1 MVLAAKN
8 EAKEMSLSPPFKPE
22 EYETILPYM
31 KEHAEK
37 NGISFYHEKEL
48 IVTDLFGNMD
58 LSGIWVFI
66 IYKDPVTLE
75 KCLKLKEDKAKL
87 LESGSYEGEA
97 RRTILVLSLIF
108 SDNFS
113 SVLLNWLMYVN
124 LTPLRFARII
134 RGTFA
139 AGFSRFPAMIS
150 SPGFQ
155 S

>member
-1 MVLAAKN
+1 MYETPRYPQVLLGARA
-8 EAKEMSLSPPFKPE
+8 LSAPFKPE

-66 IYKDPVTLE
+66 RYKDPVTLE

-97 RRTILVLSLIF
+97 RS
-108 SDNFS
+108 
-113 SVLLNWLMYVN
+113 
-124 LTPLRFARII
+124 ARAFM
-134 RGTFA
+134 G
-139 AGFSRFPAMIS
+139 
-150 SPGFQ
+150 
-155 S
+155 